1 MVAQIQRLRTELDAR
16 RSERITMDLIE
27 WLISLD
33 DTKVDYGY
41 LNSEQFLDEFLWF
54 FDQANRTFEV
64 KREALRNGLLNTMTV
79 DWSRNVLHELFL
91 PLVADLSVPQLQLLR
106 TIATAERPRRPD
118 EQG

>member
-41 LNSEQFLDEFLWF
+41 LARYAAQVTSADTG
-54 FDQANRTFEV
+54 A
-64 KREALRNGLLNTMTV
+64 
-79 DWSRNVLHELFL
+79 VLKKPEL
-91 PLVADLSVPQLQLLR
+91 
-106 TIATAERPRRPD
+106 
-118 EQG
+118 